1 MRSLLLNIPFFLSL
15 KLCFTV
21 LAITTFLST
30 GVSQVIHEGQEVNL
44 LDETGKKT
52 GSWVF
57 FGKDKNIKGY
67 QPDDVYET
75 GAFVQG
81 RKDSTWIRFYPSGNL
96 MSEITYKGGRPN
108 GAYTT
113 YHDKE
118 GAIEEEGNQSGQ
130 RLVGNHVRKNIDGQ
144 VLMEKNYNDKGQSE
158 GPQAYYHDNGT
169 PELVWTKKN
178 GVNSG
183 TATRYFKNGDIKE
196 VTEYGDDGVIA
207 SAVKTDRVNPPFDDP
222 KPVVLQKLAP
232 KIPSG
237 THIQLNGE
245 KIAAV
250 TIPPGKQKIFL
261 EGGDILYDGFFEKG
275 EFKDGEFYVYDEDG
289 LIHHIEVYK
298 DFRFVANGVIKD
310 L

>member
-1 MRSLLLNIPFFLSL
+1 MVAMVAFI
-15 KLCFTV
+15 
-21 LAITTFLST
+21 ST
-30 GVSQVIHEGQEVNL
+30 GLGQIMFEGSEVNL
-44 LDETGKKT
+44 LNEKGRKT
-52 GSWVF
+52 GTWVI

-67 QPDDVYET
+67 LPEDIYET
-75 GAFVQG
+75 GKFVDG
-81 RKDSTWIRFYPSGNL
+81 RKDSLWIRYYASGNK

-108 GAYTT
+108 GPYTT

-118 GAIEEEGNQSGQ
+118 GAVEEEGNQSGQ
-130 RLVGNHVRKNIDGQ
+130 RLVGKHVRKNIDGQ
-144 VLMEKNYNDKGQSE
+144 VLMEKNYNDKGLSE

-178 GVNSG
+178 GVNNG
-183 TATRYFKNGDIKE
+183 TATRYFKNGDVKE
-196 VTEYGDDGVIA
+196 VTEYGEDGVVTN
-207 SAVKTDRVNPPFDDP
+207 SVKSERVNPPFDDP
-222 KPVVLQKLAP
+222 TPVVLQKLAP
-232 KIPSG
+232 KIPTG
-237 THIQLNGE
+237 THIQINGE

-275 EFKDGEFYVYDEDG
+275 EFKEGEFYVYDEDG